1 MLFHLR
7 IWLCSISVISQS
19 QPLQVVWVYARGCDT
34 DAFNKRMKPPSGK
47 SPCFTRTLKRYQ
59 SCFISVYLK
68 MKEGKE
74 TKVANTVC
82 VACFVLLLLL
92 HRTEHFS

>member
-1 MLFHLR
+1 
-7 IWLCSISVISQS
+7 
-19 QPLQVVWVYARGCDT
+19 
-34 DAFNKRMKPPSGK
+34 
-47 SPCFTRTLKRYQ
+47 
-59 SCFISVYLK
+59 

-74 TKVANTVC
+74 TKVANTVY